1 MKGIVKMNLEIY
13 QEVALKK
20 NLSKTKFKK
29 GDLCTV
35 LSVKEE
41 GKKEMIEIEFFSI
54 LGQSLG
60 VYTVSSDYVQV
71 LSPTAVAN
79 MREL

>member
-1 MKGIVKMNLEIY
+1 MNLEIY

-29 GDLCTV
+29 GDVCTV
-35 LSVKEE
+35 LSVKED
-41 GKKEMIEIEFFSI
+41 GKKKVVDIEFFSI
-54 LGQSLG
+54 LGESLG
-60 VYTVSSDYVQV
+60 VFTVTSDYLQI

>member
-1 MKGIVKMNLEIY
+1 M
-13 QEVALKK
+13 
-20 NLSKTKFKK
+20 
-29 GDLCTV
+29 

-60 VYTVSSDYVQV
+60 IYTVSSDYLQV

>member
-1 MKGIVKMNLEIY
+1 MNLEIY

-20 NLSKTKFKK
+20 NISKTKFKK
-29 GDLCTV
+29 GDVCTV

-41 GKKEMIEIEFFSI
+41 GKKKMVGIEFFSI

-60 VYTVSSDYVQV
+60 VYTVTSDYLQL

>member
-1 MKGIVKMNLEIY
+1 MRGIVKMNLEIY

-20 NLSKTKFKK
+20 NLSKSKFKK

-41 GKKEMIEIEFFSI
+41 GKKKMIDIEFFSI
-54 LGQSLG
+54 IGESLG
-60 VYTVSSDYVQV
+60 VYTVSSDHLQL

>member
-1 MKGIVKMNLEIY
+1 MNLEIY

-20 NLSKTKFKK
+20 NLSKSKFKK

-41 GKKEMIEIEFFSI
+41 GKKKDDRYRIFF
-54 LGQSLG
+54 
-60 VYTVSSDYVQV
+60 YT
-71 LSPTAVAN
+71 
-79 MREL
+79 R

>member
-1 MKGIVKMNLEIY
+1 MNLEIY

-41 GKKEMIEIEFFSI
+41 GKKKIIDVEFFSI

-60 VYTVSSDYVQV
+60 VHTVSTEYLQL
-71 LSPTAVAN
+71 LSSTAVAN